1 MLCPLHSSRS
11 FVLPFSLEHD
21 SSSEGQCWE
30 PMRKLNLVT
39 HRDPWD
45 SSDGELGC
53 EGGSP
58 SVFAGQ
64 LLPPP
69 QSL

>member
-1 MLCPLHSSRS
+1 MTAALR
-11 FVLPFSLEHD
+11 
-21 SSSEGQCWE
+21 GQCWE

-69 QSL
+69 QSLWQV